1 VNRSPD
7 ELLSVTQMVAEL
19 QHKLTGQT
27 VSTWCR
33 TGKLRARR
41 IGLKWFVRRA
51 DFESFVNLNEGGEE
65 GEKEVKTNALA
76 A

>member
-1 VNRSPD
+1 VRQSPD

-19 QHKLTGQT
+19 QRKLTGQT

-51 DFESFVNLNEGGEE
+51 DFEAYVNLNGGGESEKTE
-65 GEKEVKTNALA
+65 GKTNALA

>member
-1 VNRSPD
+1 
-7 ELLSVTQMVAEL
+7 MVAEL

-51 DFESFVNLNEGGEE
+51 DFEAFQVFNEGGKREE
-65 GEKEVKTNALA
+65 GKAEPLA